1 VTESS
6 GRAMPVRESGAH
18 GEGALRKDFAGSS
31 SCSLT
36 SLQHEPRILPPEVR
50 TVLLRWLPVVIW
62 TGVILGFSSETWGAA
77 QTSRWLMP
85 LLRLLLPSADP
96 ETLEAV
102 HVGIRKLAHV
112 VEYALLAA
120 LLARALSGQFR
131 LARARSGIHILLMVA
146 SVAAVDEYRQS
157 FSPGRTGSLRD
168 WGIDL
173 VGAGLAVMLLRWRT
187 GRARR
192 GAGRSERQGVRSRGD
207 SPRSRM

>member
-1 VTESS
+1 MTESS
-6 GRAMPVRESGAH
+6 GRAVPARESGAH
-18 GEGALRKDFAGSS
+18 GEGVPTKSFAGSS
-31 SCSLT
+31 NRSLT
-36 SLQHEPRILPPEVR
+36 SPRRGPRILLPEIR
-50 TVLLRWLPVVIW
+50 TVLVRWLPVVIW
-62 TGVILGFSSETWGAA
+62 TGVILRFSSETWGAA

-131 LARARSGIHILLMVA
+131 LARDRSGIHILLMVA
-146 SVAAVDEYRQS
+146 GVAAVDEYRQS
-157 FSPGRTGSLRD
+157 FSPGRTGSWGD

-173 VGAGLAVMLLRWRT
+173 VGAGLAVMLLRWRAE
-187 GRARR
+187 RARR
-192 GAGRSERQGVRSRGD
+192 GKQRGVRSRGD
-207 SPRSRM
+207 LP